1 MARRRHLTVSVDQGA
16 HSGGGVEAIVSVAP
30 PRLDEWVVVNDDVM
44 GGRSHGGAGVE
55 DGHLV
60 FSGTLNTRGGG
71 FASVRSRSL
80 GRSLAPFTG
89 LALRVKGD
97 GRSYAC
103 DLRES
108 ARVQGFGVTWKAMF
122 ETRAGEWLQLAL
134 PFSTFEPTWR
144 GGSLR
149 NRGVP
154 LDTAFHASAQSVGF
168 TIADKRDGA
177 FRLDV
182 AAIGAY

>member
-1 MARRRHLTVSVDQGA
+1 MSAEPGFHHEDVVSII
-16 HSGGGVEAIVSVAP
+16 SVSP
-30 PRLDEWVVVNDDVM
+30 PRLEEWVVVNDGVM
-44 GGRSHGGAGVE
+44 GGLSEGRVDA
-55 DGHLV
+55 DAGHLV
-60 FSGTLNTRGGG
+60 FNGTLNTRGGG

-89 LALRVKGD
+89 IALRVKGD

-108 ARVQGFGVTWKAMF
+108 ARVQGFGVTWKATF
-122 ETRAGEWLQLAL
+122 ATRAGEWLQLAL

-154 LDTAFHASAQSVGF
+154 LDTAFHASARSVGF

-177 FRLDV
+177 FRLEV

>member
-1 MARRRHLTVSVDQGA
+1 MSAEPGA
-16 HSGGGVEAIVSVAP
+16 HHEDVVSIISVAP
-30 PRLDEWVVVNDDVM
+30 PRLEEWVVVNDGVM
-44 GGRSHGGAGVE
+44 GGLSEGRVDA
-55 DGHLV
+55 DAGHLV

-80 GRSLAPFTG
+80 GRSLAPFAG
-89 LALRVKGD
+89 IALRVKGD

-108 ARVQGFGVTWKAMF
+108 ARVQGFGVTWKAAF
-122 ETRAGEWLQLAL
+122 GTHVGEWIQVAL
-134 PFSTFEPTWR
+134 PFTAFEPTWR
-144 GGSLR
+144 GSSLR

-154 LDTAFHASAQSVGF
+154 LDTEFHTSARSVGF

-177 FRLDV
+177 FRLEV
-182 AAIGAY
+182 AEIGAY

>member
-1 MARRRHLTVSVDQGA
+1 MNEGPDAVHT
-16 HSGGGVEAIVSVAP
+16 GVTPLLSLAP
-30 PRLDEWVVVNDDVM
+30 PRLDEWVVVNDGVM
-44 GGRSHGGAGVE
+44 GGRSEGRVDAE

-71 FASVRSRSL
+71 FASVRSQSL
-80 GRSLAPFTG
+80 GRSLATFTG

-103 DLRES
+103 DLREA
-108 ARVQGFGVTWKAMF
+108 ARVQGFGVTWKAVF
-122 ETRAGEWLQLAL
+122 GTHADEWIQVAL
-134 PFSTFEPTWR
+134 PFSAFEPTWR
-144 GGSLR
+144 GSSLR

-154 LDTAFHASAQSVGF
+154 LDPEFHASAGSVGF

-177 FRLDV
+177 FRL
-182 AAIGAY
+182 AIAEIGAY